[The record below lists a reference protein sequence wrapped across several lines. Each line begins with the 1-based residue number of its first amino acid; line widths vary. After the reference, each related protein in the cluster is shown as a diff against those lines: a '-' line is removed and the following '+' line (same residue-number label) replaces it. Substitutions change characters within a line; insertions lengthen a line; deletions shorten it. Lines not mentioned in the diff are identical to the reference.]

1 VSTDIKLDDSYE
13 KFLKKNN
20 SSVSLNVSLSFE
32 NDDYSHLSV
41 KSNMNDIK
49 NMLSQIYCKY
59 QDIAR
64 VDASNFAKLGRQ
76 FKELDE
82 EIARDLNNSN

>member
-1 VSTDIKLDDSYE
+1 MSTDIKLDDSYE

-49 NMLSQIYCKY
+49 NML
-59 QDIAR
+59 R
-64 VDASNFAKLGRQ
+64 AK
-76 FKELDE
+76 
-82 EIARDLNNSN
+82 

>member
-1 VSTDIKLDDSYE
+1 MSKDIKLDDSYE

-49 NMLSQIYCKY
+49 SMLSQIYKTSLVLM
-59 QDIAR
+59 QAILQNLLD
-64 VDASNFAKLGRQ
+64 SLKNWMKKLR
-76 FKELDE
+76 
-82 EIARDLNNSN
+82 EI

>member
-1 VSTDIKLDDSYE
+1 MSTDIKLDDSYE

-41 KSNMNDIK
+41 KSNMNDIRA
-49 NMLSQIYCKY
+49 C
-59 QDIAR
+59 
-64 VDASNFAKLGRQ
+64 
-76 FKELDE
+76 
-82 EIARDLNNSN
+82 

>member
-1 VSTDIKLDDSYE
+1 MSKDIKLDDSYE

-49 NMLSQIYCKY
+49 SMLSQIYKTSLVLM
-59 QDIAR
+59 QAILQNL
-64 VDASNFAKLGRQ
+64 VDSLKNWMKKLR
-76 FKELDE
+76 
-82 EIARDLNNSN
+82 EI